1 MAFTLALFLHGT
13 VGSFFSGTTLHELGY
28 GTVFRT
34 KALNKIFLYIFSVLS
49 W

>member
-1 MAFTLALFLHGT
+1 MAFTLALFLYGT